1 MGQTSAPSPQRG
13 RHSQSRCWGEVV
25 ALAPEDWAS
34 GSVQVQ
40 TQPQGLGPAPSPQ
53 PWKLGNSRNRT

>member
-13 RHSQSRCWGEVV
+13 RHSQGRCWGEAV

-40 TQPQGLGPAPSPQ
+40 TQPHGLWPTPSPQ
-53 PWKLGNSRNRT
+53 LPKLGNSRNRT